1 MTLQTASQIVLLF
14 GVLMSA
20 IGGFGS
26 YYYGK
31 LEEKENKR
39 ESDKAQNE
47 LKGQI
52 KELQAN
58 TSQISDKTELIFQAL
73 KVKTETWMEV
83 EMKNIPPGITDYLLL
98 LFTSDKGRISGKVR
112 IKGSENISSFSTTV
126 NNRVPV
132 AVRNLWVPKE
142 GQYKIPT
149 IMEFTVTEKTEP
161 DASLSIYTQGFIYSR
176 GQEPH

>member
-1 MTLQTASQIVLLF
+1 MTLQTASQIVLLL
-14 GVLMSA
+14 GVVLSA
-20 IGGFGS
+20 IGAFGS
-26 YYYGK
+26 YHYGK
-31 LEEKENKR
+31 LEEAENKR

-47 LKGQI
+47 LKTQI
-52 KELQAN
+52 KELQATTSKN
-58 TSQISDKTELIFQAL
+58 TDTMELIYKAV
-73 KVKTETWMEV
+73 KVKTEAWMEV
-83 EMKNIPPGITDYLLL
+83 EMKNVAQGLADYLLL

-112 IKGSENISSFSTTV
+112 IKGSENVASFSTTA

-132 AVRNLWVPKE
+132 ALPNLWLPKE

-161 DASLSIYTQGFIYSR
+161 DASLSIYTQGFIWSR